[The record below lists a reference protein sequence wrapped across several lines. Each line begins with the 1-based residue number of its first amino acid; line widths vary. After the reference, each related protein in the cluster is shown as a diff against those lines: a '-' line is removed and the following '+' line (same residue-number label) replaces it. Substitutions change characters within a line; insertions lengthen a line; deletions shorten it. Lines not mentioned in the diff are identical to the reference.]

1 MSQHTAV
8 IEWQRGDQPFSDNKY
23 SRAHNWT
30 FDGGAVVR
38 GSSTPSAMIPPP
50 LSDETAVD
58 PEEALVAAVSSCHMM
73 FFLAYARKDGF
84 IVDSYRD
91 AAEGTLGKDE
101 RGKISITDIVLRP
114 AVSWSGDTVP
124 DAAQILDL
132 HHRAHEAC
140 YIGNSVRSTVTVEPQ

>member
-73 FFLAYARKDGF
+73 FFLAYARKDGLV
-84 IVDSYRD
+84 VDSYRD

-101 RGKISITDIVLRP
+101 RGKMSITDIVLRP